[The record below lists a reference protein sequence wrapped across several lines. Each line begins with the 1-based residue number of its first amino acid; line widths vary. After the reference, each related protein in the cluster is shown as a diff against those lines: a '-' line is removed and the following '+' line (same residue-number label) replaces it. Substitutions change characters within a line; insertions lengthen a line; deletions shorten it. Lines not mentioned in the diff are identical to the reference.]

1 MMTEP
6 QSIARN
12 KKAFRDYTISDRLEA
27 GLQLKGCE
35 VKSLREGRAN
45 ISDAYVR
52 VERGEVYLVN
62 AHITPYSKANT
73 FEEINPIRKRKL
85 LLHANE
91 IKRLIGQSERKGYTI
106 VALSLYF
113 NARGKAKV
121 QIALGIGKKQFDK
134 RETIKKRIHNR
145 DMERALKQRHR

>member
-1 MMTEP
+1 MTEP